1 MWSKDAEQAMRIER
15 RYTREGED
23 AYAGLAFAPAR
34 SDIQGPDG
42 SPVFELELTEAPAA
56 WSAVAVD
63 VLAQKYLRKAGVP
76 ARTRP
81 VAEPAVP
88 DWLRRSEP
96 DEKALAALP
105 AEERRIG
112 ETSAKQTFDRMAGGW
127 TYWGWKA
134 GYFDAEADARAFFDE
149 IRHMLAAQIA
159 APNSPQ
165 WFNTGLYW
173 AYGIEG
179 EAQGHY
185 HVDPKSG
192 RVKRSENAYERPQIH
207 ACFIQGVSD
216 ELLAPG
222 GIFDLVSREARLF
235 KFGSGAGANFS
246 ALRGSQ
252 EPLSSGGTSSGVL
265 GFLKVADRAA
275 GAVKSGG
282 TTRRAAKMVVLDV
295 DHPDIEDFIDWKTRE
310 EAKVAAL
317 VTGSRT
323 MKRRLDAIVRACA
336 NCDGGSEDCFDP
348 AKNAALAREIANA
361 RRASVPE
368 GAIARAVALARQG
381 DLDLE
386 LQEFDV
392 DWDSEAY
399 ATVSGQNANN
409 SIRATDAFLRAVE
422 ADAEWDLVRRTDG
435 LVAKTTRARTLWRKM
450 VKAAW
455 SCADPGLHFADTMNA
470 WHTCPASGDIRASNP
485 CAEYLFIDDTACN
498 LASLNLGKFLSDDAV
513 FDADALVHAARLWT
527 VVLDISVG
535 LAQYPSKEIA
545 KRSVEHR
552 TLGLGFANL
561 GGLVMSAGLPYDSD
575 AARAAA
581 GAISALI
588 TAAAYETS
596 AEMAEALGPFPA
608 YAKNEAHVARVL
620 RNHAR
625 AAYGEG
631 DPAEYEGLNVPPKT
645 ILPEAC
651 PFPDLVE
658 RAGDAWESALARA
671 EAAGVR
677 NAQVTAIAPT
687 GTIGLVMDCDTTGV
701 EPDFALVKF
710 KKLAGGGHFK
720 IVNRAA
726 RAALER
732 LGYPHT
738 EIAAIEAYALGR
750 ATLKEA
756 PGVNWRTLA
765 QKGFTDHEIGVVEA
779 ALKDAFDLRFAFNPW
794 TLGEGFCRDVLGL
807 KPEQL
812 ADPTLDVL
820 AAVGFS
826 AKEIE
831 AANVNACGAMTL
843 EGAPHLKPEHLAVFD
858 CATPSGR
865 AGTRSLSLAAHLE
878 MMAVVQPFVSGG
890 ISKTVNLPA
899 SATVDACGEVYA
911 YAWSLGLK
919 SVALYRDG
927 SKLSQPLMGALLDDR
942 AAEALEEAVA
952 QTPAAGARKLAERIV
967 ERVVEKVIPAEISR
981 HRLPDRRKGYIQK
994 ATVGGH
1000 KVYLHTGEFDSGD
1013 LGEIFID
1020 MHKEGAAF
1028 RSLMNNFAIAIS
1040 IGLQYGVPLEEFV
1053 DAYVFT
1059 RFEPAGP
1066 VTGNDRI
1073 KHATSILDYIF
1084 RELAVSYLDRDD
1096 LAHVHPGLTHDG
1108 LGGGV
1113 GEGRVGRSA
1122 EPAGEVEE
1130 TVKFISK
1137 GFARGKAPENL
1148 IRLADAAR
1156 RLKARMAGDDAAV
1169 LEPEAEAAPA
1179 RAEPESPPAL
1189 RTTKG
1194 PASGP
1199 SEARTKGYTGDAC
1212 PECGSFT
1219 LVRSGSCL
1227 RCDTCGGT
1235 TGCS

>member
-1 MWSKDAEQAMRIER
+1 MRIER
-15 RYTREGED
+15 RYTRAGED
-23 AYAGLAFAPAR
+23 PYAALAFAPAR
-34 SDIQGPDG
+34 SEIQGPDG
-42 SPVFELELTEAPAA
+42 SPVFELELSEAPAA

-81 VAEPAVP
+81 VEERGVP
-88 DWLRRSEP
+88 ERLRRRAP
-96 DEKALAALP
+96 DDKALDELP
-105 AEERRIG
+105 AEERRVG
-112 ETSAKQTFDRMAGGW
+112 ETSAKQLFDRMAGGW

-134 GYFDAEADARAFFDE
+134 GYFDGEEDARAFFDE
-149 IRHMLAAQIA
+149 LRYMLAAQIA

-165 WFNTGLYW
+165 WFNTGLHW
-173 AYGIEG
+173 AYGIAG
-179 EAQGHY
+179 EPQGHY
-185 HVDPKSG
+185 HADLKTG

-216 ELLAPG
+216 ELLSPG
-222 GIFDLVSREARLF
+222 GIFDLISREARLF
-235 KFGSGAGANFS
+235 KFGSGAGTNFS

-252 EPLSSGGTSSGVL
+252 EPLSGGGTSSGVL

-295 DHPDIEDFIDWKTRE
+295 DHPDIEGFIDWKARE

-317 VTGSRT
+317 VAGSRT
-323 MKRRLDAIVRACA
+323 LKKRLEAIVRACA

-348 AKNAALAREIANA
+348 QKNAALAREIANA
-361 RRASVPE
+361 RRIGAPE
-368 GAIARAVALARQG
+368 GSIARAIALARQG

-386 LQEFDV
+386 METFDV

-409 SIRATDAFLRAVE
+409 SIRVTDAFLRAVE
-422 ADAEWDLVRRTDG
+422 ADEDWDLTRRTDG
-435 LVAKTTRARTLWRKM
+435 LVAKTVRARALWRKM

-470 WHTCPASGDIRASNP
+470 WHTCPASGEIRASNP
-485 CAEYLFIDDTACN
+485 CSEYLFVDDTACN
-498 LASLNLGKFLSDDAV
+498 LASINLGKFLQADAGL
-513 FDADALVHAARLWT
+513 DADALVHAARLWT

-545 KRSVEHR
+545 KRSIEHR

-561 GGLVMSAGLPYDSD
+561 GGLVMAAGLPYDSD

-581 GAISALI
+581 GAISALM
-588 TAAAYETS
+588 TATAYKTS
-596 AEMAEALGPFPA
+596 AELAEALGPFPA

-631 DPAEYEGLNVPPKT
+631 DPAEYEDLNVPPKT
-645 ILPEAC
+645 VDPEAC
-651 PFPDLVE
+651 PFPGLVE
-658 RAGDAWESALARA
+658 HAGDAWEAAL
-671 EAAGVR
+671 EAVERSGLR
-677 NAQVTAIAPT
+677 NAQVSAIAPT

-701 EPDFALVKF
+701 EPDYALVKF

-726 RAALER
+726 KSALIR
-732 LGYPHT
+732 LGYSDE

-750 ATLKEA
+750 ATLKDA
-756 PGVNWRTLA
+756 PGVGWRALTA
-765 QKGFTDHEIGVVEA
+765 KGFTDHEIGVVEA

-807 KPEQL
+807 TPEQL
-812 ADPTLDVL
+812 ADPALDLL
-820 AAVGFS
+820 AAIGFTP
-826 AKEIE
+826 KEIE
-831 AANVNACGAMTL
+831 AANLHACGAMTL
-843 EGAPHLKPEHLAVFD
+843 EGAPHLKPEHLPVFD
-858 CATPSGR
+858 CATASGR
-865 AGTRSLSLAAHLE
+865 AGTRALSLAAHLE
-878 MMAVVQPFVSGG
+878 MMAVVQPFISGG
-890 ISKTVNLPA
+890 ISKTVNLPGT
-899 SATVDACGEVYA
+899 ATVDACGETYA

-927 SKLSQPLMGALLDDR
+927 SKLSQPLMGALLDER
-942 AAEALEEAVA
+942 ATEALEDVVA
-952 QTPAAGARKLAERIV
+952 QPATAGARKLAERIV
-967 ERVVEKVIPAEISR
+967 ERVVERVVPAEISR
-981 HRLPDRRKGYIQK
+981 SRLPDRRKGYIQK

-1096 LAHVHPGLTHDG
+1096 LAHVHPSLSHDG

-1113 GEGRVGRSA
+1113 WEGRVEKAA
-1122 EPAGEVEE
+1122 EPAGAVEE
-1130 TVKFISK
+1130 TVKYISK

-1156 RLKARMAGDDAAV
+1156 RLKARMAGDDAEV
-1169 LEPEAEAAPA
+1169 LEPELEAPA
-1179 RAEPESPPAL
+1179 ARAKPEA
-1189 RTTKG
+1189 
-1194 PASGP
+1194 P
-1199 SEARTKGYTGDAC
+1199 SMPSARGGAGEARLKGYTGDAC
-1212 PECGSFT
+1212 SDCGSFT

-1227 RCDTCGGT
+1227 RCDTCGSSS
-1235 TGCS
+1235 GCS